1 MKGIGATSILQ
12 KFKTL
17 HEESKTGVP
26 QKVSVLPELCHAKED
41 NAWLNEEGNL
51 LARVLLILIDEGHDV
66 LIAGIMEVLTQMLEF
81 EAQDVPNWYLGVL
94 YNKEHL
100 QELQWVFKNVWRRCK
115 QDKTFDETFISSATW
130 IFYWMKRRAVGE
142 ISHQV
147 DIYQE
152 ILDKIGIHWCAKLK

>member
-1 MKGIGATSILQ
+1 
-12 KFKTL
+12 
-17 HEESKTGVP
+17 
-26 QKVSVLPELCHAKED
+26 
-41 NAWLNEEGNL
+41 
-51 LARVLLILIDEGHDV
+51 
-66 LIAGIMEVLTQMLEF
+66 MLEF
-81 EAQDVPNWYLGVL
+81 EPQDVPNWYLGVL

-152 ILDKIGIHWCAKLK
+152 ILDKIGIHWCAKLKWCSQLCYCFWKFSFHCCFQMLDPKMHELTPISGTSTSVCCQRLRFNNLTSLRWVPKLENPNHEKP